1 VSKRAAAV
9 VASNP
14 EFHRL
19 AKKAFQ
25 SYLRS
30 VYLMP
35 NREVFNVSELNYDA
49 YAISLGLADTPSTK
63 FLKNV
68 SNRDNIRKEKNT
80 SRKLQHLKEKIK
92 LEKLQKRVAD
102 GVVCKTLQKKHV
114 NVETDSEDS
123 DDGLVVKTRHN
134 FEESSEKLPEYDI
147 NRATTRPKK
156 KIRTEA
162 SGNRIVFDD
171 EGNEVHAASRTI
183 DENDYNIN
191 DLAGANEQYMDRIRT
206 RLASTKALDDEE
218 AKVRVKDKHRK
229 LKQKR
234 KMADSDSEDDEVSNS
249 NNSESGSSSDDENSI
264 SSVEGR
270 DMKAQEDLALQLLR
284 NK

>member
-1 VSKRAAAV
+1 MILI
-9 VASNP
+9 
-14 EFHRL
+14 EQQL
-19 AKKAFQ
+19 DQ
-25 SYLRS
+25 
-30 VYLMP
+30 
-35 NREVFNVSELNYDA
+35 
-49 YAISLGLADTPSTK
+49 
-63 FLKNV
+63 
-68 SNRDNIRKEKNT
+68 
-80 SRKLQHLKEKIK
+80 
-92 LEKLQKRVAD
+92 
-102 GVVCKTLQKKHV
+102 
-114 NVETDSEDS
+114 
-123 DDGLVVKTRHN
+123 
-134 FEESSEKLPEYDI
+134 
-147 NRATTRPKK
+147 KK